1 MSHFTYQE
9 PDLACLKQGD
19 ILKKS
24 DGIRSILEQVHPHYL
39 RDDYQYFVVLTQTC
53 DLVRRDSRQCK
64 SPYITIAA
72 VRSLELLLGMEIDKP
87 QKTQVEIIGGICS
100 LDLKQRMTQ
109 FLEHL
114 LKNKEPDYFFLSD
127 DTSLGFPDRMVAFLK
142 LSISLKADLHYDTC
156 LSAKVLGLTDAF
168 KAKLGWLVGNM
179 YSRVG
184 TPDWVS
190 YRAKPAG
197 FPRFDR

>member
-1 MSHFTYQE
+1 M
-9 PDLACLKQGD
+9 
-19 ILKKS
+19 
-24 DGIRSILEQVHPHYL
+24 
-39 RDDYQYFVVLTQTC
+39 
-53 DLVRRDSRQCK
+53 
-64 SPYITIAA
+64 
-72 VRSLELLLGMEIDKP
+72 
-87 QKTQVEIIGGICS
+87 
-100 LDLKQRMTQ
+100 
-109 FLEHL
+109 
-114 LKNKEPDYFFLSD
+114 KNKEPDYFFLSD

-190 YRAKPAG
+190 DRAKPAG